1 MRELSRSSPLEV
13 ILKFLHRAD
22 HGSGLSLCS
31 LLLTTLA
38 WWSRRTK
45 TDAQPQRTVA
55 PGAATTSTPSMK
67 DTLLAVAQTDATL
80 RERPLCPLCTLRKN
94 GTPVSSTDYTS
105 SEKYQAWIQ
114 QGYFTRQT
122 VSPSQFKLLPTQ
134 RYLDILSHATN
145 PDSPTPRSRSALA
158 GG

>member
-1 MRELSRSSPLEV
+1 M
-13 ILKFLHRAD
+13 KFLHRAG

-31 LLLTTLA
+31 LVLTTLSLCA
-38 WWSRRTK
+38 CSTRS
-45 TDAQPQRTVA
+45 DAQPQRTVA
-55 PGAATTSTPSMK
+55 SGAATTSTPSMK
-67 DTLLAVAQTDATL
+67 DTLLAVAQRDATL
-80 RERPLCPLCTLRKN
+80 RERLLCTLRKN
-94 GTPVSSTDYTS
+94 GTSVSRTDSTS
-105 SEKYQAWIQ
+105 SEKDQAWIQ

-122 VSPSQFKLLPTQ
+122 VRPSQFKLLPTQ